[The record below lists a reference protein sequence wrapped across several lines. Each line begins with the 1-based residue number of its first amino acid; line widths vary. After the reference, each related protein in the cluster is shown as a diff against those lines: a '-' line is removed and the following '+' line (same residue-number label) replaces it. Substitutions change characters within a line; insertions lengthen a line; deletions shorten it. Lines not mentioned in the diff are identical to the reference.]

1 MAKQEKKQKRA
12 ARPKSVTY
20 TPEFKKSWER
30 YNRASRRDMNAARE
44 VMALLFLGSSL
55 PPEYLDH
62 ELKGEWEG
70 SRECHIGGDFL
81 LIYQDS
87 GELISFVD
95 IGSHSE
101 LFG

>member
-30 YNRASRRDMNAARE
+30 YNRAGRRDMNAARE
-44 VMALLFLGSSL
+44 VMALLFLGNPL

-81 LIYQDS
+81 LVYQDH
-87 GELISFVD
+87 GELLTFVD
-95 IGSHSE
+95 LGSHSE